1 MVICIGN
8 AITNQK
14 EPDME
19 EKEKRYR
26 VTAKLTHELQIIV
39 QGKNAQEAQYSAE
52 AIDFEKWNQMDF
64 DWKIVDVSR
73 DYFLQRVK
81 VENDLENDDED
92 DE

>member
-1 MVICIGN
+1 
-8 AITNQK
+8 
-14 EPDME
+14 ME

-52 AIDFEKWNQMDF
+52 AIDFEKWTQMDF
-64 DWKIVDVSR
+64 AWKIVDVSR